1 MFSPRPCL
9 ATLSKSIT
17 PRKPDSRANVPVMS
31 WRPMGVIESISISPS
46 SMRYRLP
53 TLTCRRFQIR
63 TLQVIFPLRT
73 PSRRR
78 FVKVMN
84 AELVEQILLPLV
96 VALGEQT
103 HQVAAGM
110 QAEGPGRAGELHAG
124 LLGRAAALAVVA
136 EMAARDEI
144 LPGGLAGARAGNY
157 VVERQLGGRHRPMA
171 VLAGVAGAP
180 QGGVTRL
187 RFKLV

>member
-1 MFSPRPCL
+1 MFSPRPCF

-17 PRKPDSRANVPVMS
+17 PRKPDSRARSPVIS
-31 WRPMGVIESISISPS
+31 GRPIGVIESISISPS
-46 SMRYRLP
+46 SIRYRLP

-63 TLQVIFPLRT
+63 TLHVIFPLRT
-73 PSRRR
+73 SSRRR

-84 AELVEQILLPLV
+84 AELVEQVFLPLV

-136 EMAARDEI
+136 RMAARDEI
-144 LPGGLAGARAGNY
+144 LPGGLAGARARNY
-157 VVERQLGGRHRPMA
+157 VVERQLRGRHRPMA
-171 VLAGVAGAP
+171 VLAGVAVAH
-180 QGGVTRL
+180 QNVLAR
-187 RFKLV
+187 

>member
-9 ATLSKSIT
+9 ATLSKWIT
-17 PRKPDSRANVPVMS
+17 PRKPESRANVPVMS

-46 SMRYRLP
+46 SIRYRLP

-96 VALGEQT
+96 VALREQT

-110 QAEGPGRAGELHAG
+110 QAKRPRRAGELHAG

-136 EMAARDEI
+136 GMAARDEI

-157 VVERQLGGRHRPMA
+157 VVERQLGRRHQAMA
-171 VLAGVAGAP
+171 VLTGVAVAHEDVLAR
-180 QGGVTRL
+180 QR
-187 RFKLV
+187 